1 MASIN
6 RLKSLYTDRLTSLLA
21 AHPGLSRLLVAYSGG
36 RDSHVLLHRLASEPR
51 ISQHYRLQAVHI
63 NHGLQGAAN
72 DWAEHCARV
81 CHTLGVEFGCLAV
94 DARPR
99 SGDSLEAAAR
109 TQRYQA
115 LAALLDTHSAVL
127 TAHHQGDQAETVLLA
142 LLRGSGPRGL
152 AAMPMSRALGRGWL
166 LRPLL
171 HCRSAELS
179 QYARQH
185 GLIWIEDPSNTDR
198 RHARNLL
205 RQQIVPQLQTH
216 WPGLEPT
223 LSRVAAHAAEASGV
237 LDELA
242 VADLA
247 ELQTADHSLAL
258 QPFQHLTPAR
268 QRNALRHWVHS
279 CGLPPPSTQQLQQ
292 VLSELLPA
300 AADRQPCVRWPG
312 AELRRYR
319 QQLYALTPQPL
330 LTHEPTPWPDPCQP
344 LRLPNGDRLRWV
356 PQAGKGLRP
365 STLTALCVR
374 YRQGGERFHPHG
386 RRHSQS
392 LKKLLQEAHIPP
404 WERQRLPLL
413 YCGKRLAAVPGI
425 GVAHDLAAS
434 GKMIGWRLEWCHKY
448 RVHSNSSDYF

>member
-1 MASIN
+1 MASLN
-6 RLKSLYTDRLTSLLA
+6 GLKPLHTDSLMSLLA
-21 AHPGLSRLLVAYSGG
+21 AHPGLTRLLVAYSGG
-36 RDSHVLLHRLASEPR
+36 RDSHVLLHRLASEPD
-51 ISQHYRLQAVHI
+51 ISQRYRLQAVHI
-63 NHGLQGAAN
+63 NHGLQAAAN

-81 CHTLGVEFGCLAV
+81 CHSLGVEFGCLAI

-109 TQRYQA
+109 TRRYQA
-115 LAALLDTHSAVL
+115 LAALLDAHSAVL

-142 LLRGSGPRGL
+142 LLRGSGPQGL
-152 AAMPMSRALGRGWL
+152 AAMPMSRALGQGWL

-171 HCRSAELS
+171 HYRSAELS
-179 QYARQH
+179 RYARQH
-185 GLIWIEDPSNTDR
+185 GLVWIEDPSNIDR
-198 RHARNLL
+198 HHPRNLL
-205 RQQIVPQLQTH
+205 RQQIMPQLQTH

-223 LSRVAAHAAEASGV
+223 LSRVATHAAEASRL
-237 LDELA
+237 LDEQA
-242 VADLA
+242 AADLA

-258 QPFQHLTPAR
+258 QPLQHLSPAR
-268 QRNALRHWVHS
+268 QRNVLRHWVHS
-279 CGLPPPSTQQLQQ
+279 CGLPPPSTRQLQQ

-319 QQLYALTPQPL
+319 QRLYALAPQPRL
-330 LTHEPTPWPDPCQP
+330 PREPTPWPDPCQP
-344 LRLPNGDRLRWV
+344 LRLPNGDSLRWV
-356 PQAGKGLRP
+356 PQAGNGLRP

-404 WERQRLPLL
+404 WERQRWPLL

-425 GVAHDLAAS
+425 GVAHDFAAS
-434 GKMIGWRLEWCHKY
+434 GKMIGWRLEWHHKY
-448 RVHSNSSDYF
+448 MARSNPSG